1 MRRFWDLLGESFYLI
16 PLLPPGSVERKKTV
30 GIFEGCLFKG
40 RMKAVPVMEFRKRG
54 VWGGGAVLMAKGVHE

>member
-1 MRRFWDLLGESFYLI
+1 M
-16 PLLPPGSVERKKTV
+16 ERKKTV

-54 VWGGGAVLMAKGVHE
+54 VLGGAVLMAKGVHE